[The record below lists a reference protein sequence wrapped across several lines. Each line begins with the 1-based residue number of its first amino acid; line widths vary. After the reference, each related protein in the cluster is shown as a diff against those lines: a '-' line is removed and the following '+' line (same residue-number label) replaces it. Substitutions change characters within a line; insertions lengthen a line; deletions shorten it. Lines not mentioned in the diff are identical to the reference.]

1 LLLTATFAVIVAIL
15 LRLFVIGAFVIPS
28 HSMEWTLLAGD
39 HIVVSKLALS
49 LNDLERGDVIVF
61 RLPDSVLSGMS
72 DELLIKRVIGLPGD
86 TVVLTARSVRINGKR
101 FPNPPLGA
109 TTTVLS
115 KGRRTIIVPKG
126 TVFVM
131 GDNRDNSWDSRFWG
145 CLPLDQIVGIPMFVY
160 WSYGSTDSE
169 NQPHIRWNRI
179 LKMVN

>member
-1 LLLTATFAVIVAIL
+1 MLTATFAVIVAIL